1 MNKTAKKLAFWAII
15 VAGVFLI
22 QSVISIELIKLNLTL
37 LLVYYFG
44 LKKGEL
50 QGVAVGIS
58 VGFLEDTLS
67 GQLIGPGMLGKGLA
81 GILPAYLSD
90 GFFIWTPLLGML
102 AVFALTIV
110 DETVVYTSLSIF
122 SQRPAPLQ
130 DFIALTFVKALI
142 NAPFGWLIR
151 PEDDR

>member
-1 MNKTAKKLAFWAII
+1 MNKTAKKPII

-102 AVFALTIV
+102 AVFAL

>member
-1 MNKTAKKLAFWAII
+1 MNKTVKKLAFRAII
-15 VAGVFLI
+15 VAGVFLL
-22 QSVISIELIKLNLTL
+22 QSVISTELIKVNLTL

-44 LKKGEL
+44 LKRGEL
-50 QGVAVGIS
+50 QGAAVGIS

-67 GQLIGPGMLGKGLA
+67 GQLIGPGMLGKGLV

-102 AVFALTIV
+102 AVFTLTV
-110 DETVVYTSLSIF
+110 FDETVIYTSLSLF
-122 SQRPAPLQ
+122 AQRPAPFQ
-130 DFIALTFVKALI
+130 DFLALTLVKALI

-151 PEDDR
+151 PGK

>member
-1 MNKTAKKLAFWAII
+1 MSNTIKKLSFWTVIAALI
-15 VAGVFLI
+15 FLL
-22 QSVISIELIKLNLTL
+22 QSVISTGLLKLNLTL

-44 LKKGEL
+44 LKRGEL
-50 QGVAVGIS
+50 QGAAVGIS
-58 VGFLEDTLS
+58 VGFLEDAVS

-81 GILPAYLSD
+81 GILPAYLSE

-102 AVFALTIV
+102 AVFTLTVV
-110 DETVVYTSLSIF
+110 DETVIYTSLSLF
-122 SQRPAPLQ
+122 SQRPAPFQ

-151 PEDDR
+151 PGR